1 MTRLFAV
8 AACIAA
14 TLLAGPAAAA
24 EVAGV
29 RIEDHS
35 RAGTTE
41 LQLNGAGLRTK
52 LFFKVYVIAL
62 YAPQK
67 SNRAN
72 ELIDSGQPRR
82 VVLHM
87 LREVDADSMLAAFKD
102 GLRSNLG
109 DAGVAGFKPQIERL
123 ESIMRA
129 IGTSKPGD
137 QVTIDFAAEGTTI
150 GINGQDK
157 GSIPGAPFCAAMLKI
172 WLGDKPIDDKLKQ
185 SLLGA

>member
-1 MTRLFAV
+1 MKRLFAI
-8 AACIAA
+8 AACLCA
-14 TLLAGPAAAA
+14 TLVAGPSAAVD
-24 EVAGV
+24 VAGV
-29 RIEDHS
+29 PIEDHA
-35 RAGTTE
+35 RAGTAE

-67 SNRAN
+67 SSRAT
-72 ELIDSGQPRR
+72 ELIDSTQPRR

-87 LREVDADSMLAAFKD
+87 LRQVDADSMLAAFRD
-102 GLRSNLG
+102 GLRDNLG

-137 QVTIDFAAEGTTI
+137 RISIDFTSEGTTI

-157 GSIPGAPFCAAMLKI
+157 GSISGASFGGAMLKI

-185 SLLGA
+185 ALLGG